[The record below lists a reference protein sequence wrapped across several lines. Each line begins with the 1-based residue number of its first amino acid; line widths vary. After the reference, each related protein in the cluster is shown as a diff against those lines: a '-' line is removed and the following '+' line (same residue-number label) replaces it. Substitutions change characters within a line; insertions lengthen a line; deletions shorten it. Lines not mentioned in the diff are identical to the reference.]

1 MKAVL
6 CTEFGPPEA
15 LELSTIP
22 DPEPATGQVRVAVEA
37 CGVNFPDTLIIEG
50 KYQFKPDFP
59 FSPGGE
65 VAGVID
71 AIGQGVS
78 ADRIGEPVIAIA
90 GFGGYAEKMLI
101 PETQLLPRPPG
112 MDGKTAAGFAMT
124 YGTSMHALKQRADL
138 QPGETLLVLGAGGGV
153 GLAAVELG
161 KLMGARVIAAAS
173 SADKL
178 AAAKVAGA
186 DDLINYSEIPLRD
199 AVAELTGKQGV
210 DVVYDPVG
218 GEMFE
223 LALRSTA
230 WRGRVLVVGF
240 ASGDIPKVPVNL
252 ALLKGCAIAGVF
264 WGAFRQR
271 ELALDNANFEQMFE
285 WYSAGKLRP
294 HISKAYPLKDAAKAL
309 TDLKERR
316 AIGKIV
322 LTTAGSKGKN
332 NV

>member
-6 CTEFGPPEA
+6 CTEVGPPEK
-15 LELSTIP
+15 LTLQEVDDLT
-22 DPEPATGQVRVAVEA
+22 PAAGQVRIAIEA
-37 CGVNFPDTLIIEG
+37 CGCNFPDTLIIEG
-50 KYQFKPDFP
+50 KYQFKPDLP

-71 AIGQGVS
+71 AVGEGMS
-78 ADRIGEPVIAIA
+78 ADRIGESVIAMVP
-90 GFGGYAEKMLI
+90 FGGYAEQMVIEQDK
-101 PETQLLPRPPG
+101 LLPRPSG

-124 YGTSMHALKQRADL
+124 YGTSMHALKQRAEL
-138 QPGETLLVLGAGGGV
+138 KAGETLLVLGAGGGV

-173 SADKL
+173 SDAKL
-178 AAAKVAGA
+178 AAAKAAGA
-186 DDLINYSEIPLRD
+186 DELINYSDTPLRD
-199 AVAELTGKQGV
+199 AIKEMTKGKGV

-252 ALLKGCAIAGVF
+252 MLLKGCAVVGVF
-264 WGAFRQR
+264 WGAFRGK
-271 ELALDNANFEQMFE
+271 ELALDNENFAQMFE
-285 WYSAGKLRP
+285 WYAAGKLNP
-294 HISKAYPLKDAAKAL
+294 HISKAYALKDAALAL
-309 TDLKERR
+309 NDLKERC

-322 LTTAGSKGKN
+322 LTTGDTDE
-332 NV
+332 

>member
-6 CTEFGPPEA
+6 CTEVGPPEK
-15 LELSTIP
+15 LTLQEVDDLT
-22 DPEPATGQVRVAVEA
+22 PAAGQVRIAIEA
-37 CGVNFPDTLIIEG
+37 CGCNFPDTLIIEG
-50 KYQFKPDFP
+50 KYQFKPDLP

-71 AIGQGVS
+71 AVGEGMS
-78 ADRIGEPVIAIA
+78 ADRIGESVIAMVP
-90 GFGGYAEKMLI
+90 FGGYAEQMVIEQDK
-101 PETQLLPRPPG
+101 LLPRPSG

-124 YGTSMHALKQRADL
+124 YGTSMHALKQRAEL
-138 QPGETLLVLGAGGGV
+138 KAGETLLVLGAGGGV

-173 SADKL
+173 SDAKL
-178 AAAKVAGA
+178 AAAKAAGA
-186 DDLINYSEIPLRD
+186 DELINYSETPLRD
-199 AVAELTGKQGV
+199 AIKEMTKGRGV

-252 ALLKGCAIAGVF
+252 MLLKGCAVVGVF
-264 WGAFRQR
+264 WGAFRGK
-271 ELALDNANFEQMFE
+271 ELALDNENFAQMFE
-285 WYSAGKLRP
+285 WYAAGKLNP
-294 HISKAYPLKDAAKAL
+294 HISKAYALKDAALAL
-309 TDLKERR
+309 NDLKERC

-322 LTTAGSKGKN
+322 LTTGDTDE
-332 NV
+332 

>member
-6 CTEFGPPEA
+6 CTEVGSPEK
-15 LELSTIP
+15 LTLQEVDDLT
-22 DPEPATGQVRVAVEA
+22 PAAGQVRIAIEA
-37 CGVNFPDTLIIEG
+37 CGCNFPDTLIIEG
-50 KYQFKPDFP
+50 KYQFKPELP

-71 AIGQGVS
+71 AVGEGVS
-78 ADRIGEPVIAIA
+78 ADCIGDSVIAMVP
-90 GFGGYAEKMLI
+90 FGGYAEQMVIEPDK
-101 PETQLLPRPPG
+101 LLPRPKG

-138 QPGETLLVLGAGGGV
+138 KTGETLLVLGAGGGV

-173 SADKL
+173 SDAKL
-178 AAAKVAGA
+178 AAAKAAGA
-186 DDLINYSEIPLRD
+186 DELINYSETPLRD
-199 AVAELTGKQGV
+199 AIKAMTKGRGV

-252 ALLKGCAIAGVF
+252 MLLKGCAVVGVF
-264 WGAFRQR
+264 WGAFRGK
-271 ELALDNANFEQMFE
+271 ELALDNENFAQMFE
-285 WYSAGKLRP
+285 WYAAGKLNP
-294 HISKAYPLKDAAKAL
+294 HISKTYPLKDAALAL
-309 TDLKERR
+309 NDLKQRR

-322 LTTAGSKGKN
+322 LTTGDADE
-332 NV
+332 